1 VWKKFSVI
9 SLQEPAMARAI
20 RQGVV
25 LVRLSGAATRTII
38 IMTGA
43 EVEDTMTEEVNVIA
57 TTHRAPVPKARHD
70 ATAANH

>member
-9 SLQEPAMARAI
+9 FLQEPAMARAI

-43 EVEDTMTEEVNVIA
+43 EVKDTMKEEV
-57 TTHRAPVPKARHD
+57 
-70 ATAANH
+70 

>member
-1 VWKKFSVI
+1 
-9 SLQEPAMARAI
+9 MARAI

-43 EVEDTMTEEVNVIA
+43 EVEDTMTEEVLLAPKCLVKV
-57 TTHRAPVPKARHD
+57 THKR
-70 ATAANH
+70 